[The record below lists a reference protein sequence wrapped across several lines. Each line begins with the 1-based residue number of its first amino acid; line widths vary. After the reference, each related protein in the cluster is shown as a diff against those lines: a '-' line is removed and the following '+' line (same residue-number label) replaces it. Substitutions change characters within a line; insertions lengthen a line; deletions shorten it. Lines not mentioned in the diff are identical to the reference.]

1 MINLLR
7 KKFSVRPNHEGFLF
21 RRNRLDRVLE
31 PDIYKFFDFSSE
43 LELVVLPTTPRLI
56 TVNNQEVLT
65 KDNIA
70 LRFSY
75 FAEYKI
81 TDGGKFLA
89 RFNSYG
95 TLGTY
100 GNFGP
105 TIEAEQVIHS
115 LSQVALRRII
125 GELESENLNEAREEM
140 VSSVPDELQ
149 NQLAEYG
156 IELTRLMLRDL
167 TFPKNI
173 QDLFARQLESKI
185 RAKSD
190 LENARTTVATA
201 RALKNASELMRDD
214 DNIRF
219 VQLLETVTKIA
230 DKGKHTFVI
239 GDLNGISV
247 GRKE

>member
-1 MINLLR
+1 M
-7 KKFSVRPNHEGFLF
+7 RPNHQGFLF

-43 LELVVLPTTPRLI
+43 LELVVLPKTPRLI
-56 TVNNQEVLT
+56 MINNQEVLT

-81 TDGGKFLA
+81 TDGEKFLA

-95 TLGTY
+95 T
-100 GNFGP
+100 FGP

-115 LSQVALRRII
+115 LSQVALRKII
-125 GELESENLNEAREEM
+125 GELESENLSEARAEIIT
-140 VSSVPDELQ
+140 SVPEDLQ
-149 NQLAEYG
+149 KQLGEYG

-173 QDLFARQLESKI
+173 QDLFARHLETKI

-239 GDLNGISV
+239 GDLNGLSV